1 MRRCR
6 CPVDGAG
13 EHQLTGIA
21 DAQVDCA
28 VAEERGPSFVRD
40 GVAYD
45 QDPVAGAA
53 SQMVEHH
60 RCGRYPVGDK
70 KFRRDCMAADAIGDA
85 VGVTGHNRNT
95 GIG

>member
-1 MRRCR
+1 M
-6 CPVDGAG
+6 
-13 EHQLTGIA
+13 
-21 DAQVDCA
+21 
-28 VAEERGPSFVRD
+28 
-40 GVAYD
+40 
-45 QDPVAGAA
+45 AGAA

-60 RCGRYPVGDK
+60 RCGRYPVGVK